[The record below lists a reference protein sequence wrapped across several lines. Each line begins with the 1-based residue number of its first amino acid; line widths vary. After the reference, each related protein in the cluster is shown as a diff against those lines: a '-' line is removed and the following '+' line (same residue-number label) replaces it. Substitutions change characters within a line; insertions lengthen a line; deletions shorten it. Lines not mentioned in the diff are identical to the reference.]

1 MILFVSCD
9 QNHDYKKM
17 ISKIE
22 KDDLLEELKD
32 FNFTQRGKFNWIL
45 NNDSIQFVYHKSD
58 LSNYILSSTNNS
70 IFDSLGKIYFT
81 KINHPQ
87 KIFWY
92 KSAKFYSAK
101 RIYIENENTKS
112 DSISIEKNDFLNS
125 LFEKSNLYYNL
136 NQNYN
141 LKTFIYYK
149 EQSTYEFIL
158 KPDERLFYVENPEN
172 ISQPY
177 IDLLK
182 KGSQLH
188 KNWFLVKL

>member
-1 MILFVSCD
+1 LILFVSCN
-9 QNHDYKKM
+9 QNHDYKKI
-17 ISKIE
+17 ISKIK
-22 KDDLLEELKD
+22 KDDLLEELKE
-32 FNFTQRGKFNWIL
+32 FNFSQRGKFNWIL

-70 IFDSLGKIYFT
+70 TFDSLGKIYFN

-136 NQNYN
+136 NQNYK

-172 ISQPY
+172 ISQSY

-182 KGSQLH
+182 KGSQLN